1 MKRALV
7 CLASI
12 ACAAALSSSPALATE
27 EGAKPSNCAFVR
39 SIDRWSEIDDESAFI
54 WTSPRRKFRVTFN
67 GACRELKWAIFARL
81 DTRPGT
87 QVCLSPGDTLIF
99 GRGALFPS
107 KRWEFEERC
116 MIRTIE
122 GVPMEDDAP
131 VAPPTD
137 KPT

>member
-7 CLASI
+7 CLASMT
-12 ACAAALSSSPALATE
+12 CVVVLSSSATFAAE
-27 EGAKPSNCAFVR
+27 EAAKPSDCAFVR
-39 SIDRWSEIDDESAFI
+39 SIDRWSHIDDETALI
-54 WTSPRRKFRVTFN
+54 WTSPRRKFKVTFN
-67 GACRELKWAIFARL
+67 GACRDLKWAIFARL

-87 QVCLSPGDTLIF
+87 NICLSPGDTLIF

-122 GVPMEDDAP
+122 GVPLESDAP
-131 VAPPTD
+131 PAD